1 MQLVPFHILSAVI
14 ILAMPIGSSMKAI
27 VEKIHICITVQSRIG
42 IIIIIQSKVDLVLF
56 QVRYVCKPISK
67 L

>member
-14 ILAMPIGSSMKAI
+14 ILAMPIGSSMI

-56 QVRYVCKPISK
+56 KVRCVCKPISK